1 MSAAIALAIP
11 ARIHAQAAGF
21 VPAYPRR
28 PALPPVTFGQHV
40 TITPALDEGVR
51 LSLFPHVSGETM
63 LTVQAPGLH
72 TALHLPLATLEGL
85 VAAGAAI
92 VALCQ
97 AASRSTD
104 LTPIASPPGSTRG

>member
-1 MSAAIALAIP
+1 MLDAMT
-11 ARIHAQAAGF
+11 ARTHAQAASF
-21 VPAYPRR
+21 VPAYPSR

-40 TITPALDEGVR
+40 RISSSLDETVR

-72 TALHLPLATLEGL
+72 NVLHLPLATLESL
-85 VAAGAAI
+85 AAVSAAI

-97 AASRSTD
+97 AARSTNP
-104 LTPIASPPGSTRG
+104 TPIASPPGSARA